1 MNKIFKAFKYAFP
14 YTIPIL
20 FGFLFLGL
28 SYGFLMTSMG
38 FPAYYPLIM
47 GIIIFAGSM
56 QFVLVTLLSAGATL
70 PTTAM
75 MTLFINCRH
84 MFYGLSFVEAFKK
97 MGKKYRI
104 KIVRKVT
111 HLMRFIDRLKNYD
124 NKKAFNDYMKRKEI
138 LWKN

>member
-56 QFVLVTLLSAGATL
+56 QFVTINLLLLPFDPLSAFLLTL
-70 PTTAM
+70 MVNARHLFMVSQCWISTT
-75 MTLFINCRH
+75 TLVLRNI
-84 MFYGLSFVEAFKK
+84 
-97 MGKKYRI
+97 I
-104 KIVRKVT
+104 
-111 HLMRFIDRLKNYD
+111 
-124 NKKAFNDYMKRKEI
+124 
-138 LWKN
+138 